1 MALPDLTG
9 QNIQDTYQRVLQ
21 TDITGSMRDGTG
33 SLFLPQ
39 SASYAISASYAETA
53 LIEITKEVSSSY
65 AETASMS
72 STDFNIQGKVTASDG
87 MFPTIHTFRIY
98 ETGST
103 SRFIDFNGANINI
116 WNSTNAIAIGSTEV
130 ELNAGHYNRDFIVKG
145 TNGDNTL
152 FVDGSAE
159 RVGIGINT
167 PNVKLHVDGDIHA
180 TNITASGD
188 VNMTG
193 SLTVNSGE
201 IFGSGSETA
210 INVGGYLWAS
220 GSNGHITASGNIS
233 ASGKLYA
240 TDVIGDVWKI
250 EHNANHLVL
259 SSSGVERIGTFI
271 QAKSTIIADVSNTGD
286 IDPGA
291 DYYSNLHVV
300 GDLTSTTNITASGN
314 ISSSGML
321 IASHSNLPDI
331 GGQYQISGYKG
342 VWVQGGDFVFGNT
355 SFDTKV
361 KGTTINLQAPVTASG
376 AISASGGLYG
386 EDLTL
391 KDQAVLNYSITNDRI
406 SIGNKPTL
414 IQGAAFANSHISA
427 SGNISGSVI
436 LGAQLEISSPTGNS
450 SILDGIIETSGDI
463 IVGSG
468 TISALSA
475 SIDQLA
481 PGPGGVCRLQAT
493 EITAS
498 GNITASGYIYAGG
511 DIHAV
516 GDVVASSTT
525 PSDYRLKE
533 NIKPIE
539 NSLEKVLNLDG
550 KEFNWI
556 NTGKSD
562 FGLIAQD
569 VEKIIPRLV
578 KEKNILGEEETKK
591 VVNYISIIPLL
602 VESIKELNNKIEELK
617 NE

>member
-72 STDFNIQGKVTASDG
+72 STDFIIQGKVTASDG
-87 MFPTIHTFRIY
+87 MFPTTHTSRIY

-116 WNSTNAIAIGSTEV
+116 WNSTNAIAIGSSEV
-130 ELNAGHYNRDFIVKG
+130 EINAGHYSRDFIVKG

-159 RVGIGINT
+159 KVGIGTNT
-167 PNVKLHVDGDIHA
+167 PNVKLHVRDGDLHA

-193 SLTVNSGE
+193 SLTINSGE
-201 IFGSGSETA
+201 IIGSGSEVG

-220 GSNGHITASGNIS
+220 ASNGH
-233 ASGKLYA
+233 
-240 TDVIGDVWKI
+240 
-250 EHNANHLVL
+250 
-259 SSSGVERIGTFI
+259 
-271 QAKSTIIADVSNTGD
+271 
-286 IDPGA
+286 
-291 DYYSNLHVV
+291 
-300 GDLTSTTNITASGN
+300 ITASGN

-376 AISASGGLYG
+376 DISASGNIIGGGLNINGTTTFNDGNITNVGRINLDSIQDEGENGTFIHMNPTNIQVSVAEEDEVFTIGPSGHITASGAISASGDVYADAYYSEG
-386 EDLTL
+386 
-391 KDQAVLNYSITNDRI
+391 QAVINYVPGQDRI
-406 SIGNKPTL
+406 QIGNKPTL

-450 SILDGIIETSGDI
+450 SILNGIIETSGDI
-463 IVGSG
+463 IVGAG
-468 TISALSA
+468 TVSALSA

-602 VESIKELNNKIEELK
+602 VESIKELNNKIEELR

>member
-152 FVDGSAE
+152 FVDGSTE

-167 PNVKLHVDGDIHA
+167 PNVKLHVDGDLHA

-193 SLTVNSGE
+193 SLTINSGE
-201 IFGSGSETA
+201 IFGSGSEVG

-220 GSNGHITASGNIS
+220 ASNGHITASGNIS
-233 ASGKLYA
+233 ASGGIIS
-240 TDVIGDVWKI
+240 TGNIESDGTIIGDGLNINGTTTFNDGNITNVGGI
-250 EHNANHLVL
+250 NLDYIQNEGEN
-259 SSSGVERIGTFI
+259 GTFI
-271 QAKSTIIADVSNTGD
+271 HMN
-286 IDPGA
+286 P
-291 DYYSNLHVV
+291 
-300 GDLTSTTNITASGN
+300 TNIQVTVAEEDEVFTIGASGH
-314 ISSSGML
+314 I
-321 IASHSNLPDI
+321 
-331 GGQYQISGYKG
+331 
-342 VWVQGGDFVFGNT
+342 
-355 SFDTKV
+355 
-361 KGTTINLQAPVTASG
+361 TASG
-376 AISASGGLYG
+376 AISASGDVYADAYYSEG
-386 EDLTL
+386 
-391 KDQAVLNYSITNDRI
+391 QAVLNYSITNDRI

-427 SGNISGSVI
+427 SGNISASV
-436 LGAQLEISSPTGNS
+436 LYGEQLEIANTTGNT
-450 SILDGIIETSGDI
+450 SILGGTIETSGN
-463 IVGSG
+463 IVAGGGTVEANAMSVTT
-468 TISALSA
+468 TISVTSTVEAA
-475 SIDQLA
+475 TGSIELVT
-481 PGPGGVCRLQAT
+481 GGGGGCRIQAT

-602 VESIKELNNKIEELK
+602 VESIKELNNKIEELR